1 MDRNQIIG
9 ILLIAVILIGYS
21 IYNKPTKEELAAQ
34 QQKQMVQDSI
44 DKIKF
49 ETEKQKAAEF
59 ANTQNQAINREQIG
73 QKDTSSID
81 SIQIKKTKETFGSFG
96 ESAIGKGKFVTLEND
111 LIKLTI
117 STKGGRP
124 YSVQLKK
131 YMRFDSLPLIL
142 FDGEE
147 TIFGMNFFAEN
158 RKIATNDLFFEV
170 EGTDTAVNA
179 SSQKQT
185 LRLKLHAGTDKYIEY
200 IYTLEPGKYLM
211 DFDIRFVGMDQ
222 LFAKNTNFVDMNWF
236 VKSPGLEKGKD
247 WENQNSHLFYKYFQ
261 DEVGELSAT
270 SNDEEVLTTKVKWI
284 AFKQQFFSS
293 VIIAKTAMLNGKVV
307 QKKMDN
313 EPKYLKEFNAFF
325 SIPFDGKNDEKFS
338 FALYYGPNQ
347 YKILNNIHVEAKD
360 KLDLTK
366 MIPLGWTIFGWIN
379 QFAII
384 PLFNWLGSFIS
395 NYGLIILLMT
405 IIIKL
410 VLFPLTYKS
419 YVSSAKMRVLKPEID
434 AINEKIPKDKAMERQ
449 QATMALYRKAGV
461 NPMGGCLPMLVQFPF
476 LIAMY
481 RFFPASIELRQKAFL
496 WATDLSSYDSILKL
510 PFEIPW
516 YGDHVSLFTLLM
528 AASIIVSTKISG
540 AQQMQGSAQM
550 PGMKMMLYMM
560 PVMMILWFNKYS
572 SGLSYYYFLSNV
584 ITVGQTLIIRRFV
597 DDEAVLRKLNEN
609 KKKPKSKSK
618 FQEKLEKMAQQRG
631 YTPAKRK

>member
-21 IYNKPTKEELAAQ
+21 IYTKPSKEELEIQ
-34 QQKQMVQDSI
+34 RQEQIVQDSLY
-44 DKIKF
+44 KVGLEK
-49 ETEKQKAAEF
+49 EKQKAVEL
-59 ANTQNQAINREQIG
+59 ANNENQAINGEQIG
-73 QKDTSSID
+73 PIDTNLVD
-81 SIQIKKTKETFGSFG
+81 SAEVLKIKETYGSFG
-96 ESAIGKGKFVTLEND
+96 ESAIGQRKFITIEND
-111 LIKLTI
+111 LIKMTI

-124 YSVQLKK
+124 YSVQLKN

-158 RKIATNDLFFEV
+158 RQIATNNLFFEV
-170 EGTDTAVNA
+170 EGSDSIINATD
-179 SSQKQT
+179 QKKS
-185 LRLKLHAGTDKYIEY
+185 LKLKLKAGSDKYIEY

-211 DFDIRFVGMDQ
+211 DFDIHMVGMDK
-222 LFAKNTNFVDMNWF
+222 LIAKNTNFLDMNWF
-236 VKSPGLEKGKD
+236 VKAPGLEKGKD
-247 WENQNSHLFYKYFQ
+247 WEDQHSNIFYKYFQ
-261 DEVGELSAT
+261 DEVSELSAGG
-270 SNDEEVLTTKVKWI
+270 NDDEVLTTKVKWI

-293 VIIAKTAMLNGKVV
+293 VIIAKTAMLNGKVE
-307 QKKMDN
+307 QKKMEN

-325 SIPFDGKNDEKFS
+325 SIPFDGRNDETFS
-338 FALYYGPNQ
+338 FALFYGPNH
-347 YKILNNIHVEAKD
+347 YKTLNNIHVEEKD

-379 QFAII
+379 RFAII

-410 VLFPLTYKS
+410 ILFPLTYKS

-449 QATMALYRKAGV
+449 QATMAMYRKAGV

-476 LIAMY
+476 LIALY
-481 RFFPASIELRQKAFL
+481 QFFPASIELRQKAFL
-496 WATDLSSYDSILKL
+496 WADDLSSYDSILNL
-510 PFEIPW
+510 PFDIPF

-528 AASIIVSTKISG
+528 AISIVISTKISG
-540 AQQMQGSAQM
+540 AQMQGSTQM

-560 PVMMILWFNKYS
+560 PVMMLFWFNKYS

-584 ITVGQTLIIRRFV
+584 ITVGQTLVIRRFV

-609 KKKPKSKSK
+609 KKKPKTKSR

-631 YTPAKRK
+631 YSTAKRK